1 MTALPS
7 DVDAWALTAAITPR
21 TTVRVAA
28 VDASGAA
35 VNLYPHHRRTAG
47 PVPAAPWA
55 MYLAG
60 TDHLFRILG
69 FDLDAKTVD
78 GAAAAARDADTLA
91 ALLEDAG
98 LQPLVCASGPTGGRH
113 VWVGLAEGIDA
124 ALVATLAR
132 LVRHVCPTLDLSP
145 LSNPATG
152 CLRPPGAPHRA
163 GGRSTVLRGDTS
175 TLTAPTGTAAQ
186 VRGLT
191 ERVAQLVDVDDLT
204 PSVDPHRPV
213 PVDDHSRLYLPG
225 PRRELPA
232 SAEAALQEDAA
243 AGDASA
249 VLRRILVGAA
259 AARWRHADVAERVE
273 TAPGLE
279 HVRTA
284 VVRGQRV
291 RRRPVEAAAVL
302 RRQWDRAVQFV
313 AATPRQIGADPT
325 FDARAATIAAD
336 VDALQQRADTSA
348 GRWAHGGGP
357 ADRRVLDAL
366 CVLALQAVRASVE
379 ADTRRLALLAGIGRE
394 TARTALHR
402 LAADGWI
409 RRERGADGPHGAH
422 WTITPAPALHKEMT
436 TGRSQADPRPAGA
449 GAALRSL
456 LLDTLTHR
464 ISAAAHDL
472 FTPGGSRPRPPRRE
486 HLRPHHRGSPNRRR
500 ASPAPSAPPSPAPD
514 TSSSGSL
521 PSASSSTPAP
531 DGGEPP
537 PTAALSRPS
546 AHASTAASLSAPPA
560 TRSSGRHGPGGARRT
575 HGCAPR
581 AARART
587 AGRPAANSPSS
598 PTTAPTPTART
609 RVDPTADLT
618 GAPPDA
624 SSSSSAEAPPTA
636 PSRSGRP
643 PRRRRGSR
651 RRRRGRTPPH
661 RPARR
666 RPHCLGPLAG
676 RCLPAP
682 DMRKGRHAL
691 VARAGP
697 SGEVDCYRRAAAAL
711 RSVCRV

>member
-7 DVDAWALTAAITPR
+7 DVDAWALTAAIAPR

-28 VDASGAA
+28 VDAAGAA

-60 TDHLFRILG
+60 ADHLFRILG

-186 VRGLT
+186 VRALT
-191 ERVAQLVDVDDLT
+191 ERVAQLVDVDELT

-232 SAEAALQEDAA
+232 SAAAALQEDAA

-259 AARWRHADVAERVE
+259 AARWRHADVAERVD

-284 VVRGQRV
+284 VVRDQRV

-325 FDARAATIAAD
+325 FDGRAATIAAD

-348 GRWAHGGGP
+348 GRWARGGGP

-394 TARTALHR
+394 TARTALQR

-409 RRERGADGPHGAH
+409 RCERGADGPHGAH
-422 WTITPAPALHKEMT
+422 WSITPAPVLHNEMT

-464 ISAAAHDL
+464 ISDAAHDL
-472 FTPGGSRPRPPRRE
+472 FTPGAPGLG
-486 HLRPHHRGSPNRRR
+486 HLAGNIY
-500 ASPAPSAPPSPAPD
+500 
-514 TSSSGSL
+514 
-521 PSASSSTPAP
+521 
-531 DGGEPP
+531 
-537 PTAALSRPS
+537 
-546 AHASTAASLSAPPA
+546 
-560 TRSSGRHGPGGARRT
+560 ART
-575 HGCAPR
+575 TGDPQTVVEL
-581 AARART
+581 ART
-587 AGRPAANSPSS
+587 AGATIP
-598 PTTAPTPTART
+598 RT
-609 RVDPTADLT
+609 RHLLEQLASHRVIVHTRSGWRRAATDRRALAAERTHVDGRLLERAARYDVERQAWAWWCAEDAWMR
-618 GAPPDA
+618 APRR
-624 SSSSSAEAPPTA
+624 SSAN
-636 PSRSGRP
+636 R
-643 PRRRRGSR
+643 
-651 RRRRGRTPPH
+651 
-661 RPARR
+661 RPARGQLALVPDDGTHAYGPHPR
-666 RPHCLGPLAG
+666 RPDGRLDWREARRIVELERGGTAHRTVAFRPSPPVAVENLDDVDAAERLLVDLLGAV
-676 RCLPAP
+676 RIA
-682 DMRKGRHAL
+682 
-691 VARAGP
+691 
-697 SGEVDCYRRAAAAL
+697 
-711 RSVCRV
+711 

>member
-1 MTALPS
+1 MTAPTS

-60 TDHLFRILG
+60 TDHQFRLLG

-98 LQPLVCASGPTGGRH
+98 LHPLVCASGPTGGRH
-113 VWVGLAEGIDA
+113 VWVGLAEGVDA

-152 CLRPPGAPHRA
+152 CVRPPGAPHRA

-186 VRGLT
+186 VRALT
-191 ERVAQLVDVDDLT
+191 EGVAQLVDVAELT

-213 PVDDHSRLYLPG
+213 PVDDHSRLSLPG
-225 PRRELPA
+225 PRRDLPA
-232 SAEAALQEDAA
+232 SAAAALQEDAA

-249 VLRRILVGAA
+249 VLRRILVGAV
-259 AARWRHADVAERVE
+259 AARWRHADVAALVE

-284 VVRGQRV
+284 VARGQRV

-313 AATPRQIGADPT
+313 AATPRQIGDDPT
-325 FDARAATIAAD
+325 FDGRAAAIAAD

-348 GRWAHGGGP
+348 GRWARGGGP
-357 ADRRVLDAL
+357 TDRRVLDAL

-409 RRERGADGPHGAH
+409 RAERGADGPHGAH
-422 WTITPAPALHKEMT
+422 WTIAPAPFLHRDT
-436 TGRSQADPRPAGA
+436 STSRSQADPRPAGA

-456 LLDTLTHR
+456 LLDTLAHR
-464 ISAAAHDL
+464 ISDAAHDL
-472 FTPGGSRPRPPRRE
+472 FTTGGPGLGHLAGNIYARTTAHPQTVVEVARTVGATIPRTRYLLERLASLRVLLHTRSGWRRAATDRRAVAAERSHVDGRLAERAARYDVERQAWAWWCAEDAWMRAPRRSSANRRPARGQLALVPDVGTHAYGAPPRR
-486 HLRPHHRGSPNRRR
+486 
-500 ASPAPSAPPSPAPD
+500 
-514 TSSSGSL
+514 
-521 PSASSSTPAP
+521 P
-531 DGGEPP
+531 DGRLDWRE
-537 PTAALSRPS
+537 
-546 AHASTAASLSAPPA
+546 
-560 TRSSGRHGPGGARRT
+560 ARRIVELERGGT
-575 HGCAPR
+575 AH
-581 AARART
+581 RT
-587 AGRPAANSPSS
+587 VAFRPSS
-598 PTTAPTPTART
+598 PDDAEQLDDVDAAERLLIDLLGAV
-609 RVDPTADLT
+609 RVA
-618 GAPPDA
+618 
-624 SSSSSAEAPPTA
+624 
-636 PSRSGRP
+636 
-643 PRRRRGSR
+643 
-651 RRRRGRTPPH
+651 
-661 RPARR
+661 
-666 RPHCLGPLAG
+666 
-676 RCLPAP
+676 
-682 DMRKGRHAL
+682 
-691 VARAGP
+691 
-697 SGEVDCYRRAAAAL
+697 
-711 RSVCRV
+711 